1 MKREKC
7 VSRNRRDDVVIV
19 AFVGSARIRRAR
31 APNGAKKRVFFF
43 AKIRETRRVA
53 LKTRLVS

>member
-7 VSRNRRDDVVIV
+7 VSRNLRDDVVSV
-19 AFVGSARIRRAR
+19 AFVGSARFRRAR
-31 APNGAKKRVFFF
+31 AERSESVFFF

>member
-19 AFVGSARIRRAR
+19 AFVGSARFRRAR
-31 APNGAKKRVFFF
+31 AERSEKTRFFF